1 MTIYTERHFGVA
13 ELARAFQ
20 TVDLVNPKPF
30 DISLVGL
37 FELPPASCICI
48 NISATH
54 IDSGEKK
61 QNDKQTHGIN
71 SRFYICL
78 IFMK

>member
-1 MTIYTERHFGVA
+1 MTIDTERHFGVA